1 MGSSSGGERVSVA
14 GRELRLTNL
23 DKELYPGVSKAEVIQ
38 HYVRVA
44 PVLLPHL
51 AGRPVTLRR
60 WPDGVGSASFVQK
73 HTARD
78 TPGWVRTEL
87 VGGRGHTP
95 VRHAV
100 LEEPAALVW
109 AANLAA
115 LELHVPQWRFDAHGQ
130 PQSPDLLVLDLDPGQ
145 PADVTDCAR
154 VALRLREELSA
165 DGLTAYAKT
174 SGGKGL
180 HVLVPVCYP
189 AAGATSAYAKAMAQR
204 LAADDERVVWQMTR
218 ALRPGKVL
226 LDWSQNNPA
235 KTTVVA
241 YSLRGGDTPTVST
254 PVTWDEVAAVERA
267 DQLRFS
273 PAEVAARV
281 ARDGDLLAAMD
292 DTAAPLPA

>member
-1 MGSSSGGERVSVA
+1 MGSSSGAERVSVA

-38 HYVRVA
+38 HYVRLA

-60 WPDGVGSASFVQK
+60 WPDGVGAASFVQK

-78 TPGWVRTEL
+78 TPDWMRTEL
-87 VGGRGHTP
+87 VGASGHTP
-95 VRHAV
+95 VRHAL

-115 LELHVPQWRFDAHGQ
+115 LELHVPQWRFDAGGAAQ
-130 PQSPDLLVLDLDPGQ
+130 APDLMVLDLDPGQ

-154 VALRLREELSA
+154 VALRLREELSV
-165 DGLTAYAKT
+165 DGLTAYIKT

-180 HVLVPVCYP
+180 HVLVPVCDN
-189 AAGATSAYAKAMAQR
+189 AAGATAAYAKALAQR
-204 LAADDERVVWQMTR
+204 LAGDDERVVWQMTR
-218 ALRPGKVL
+218 ALRPGKVF

-235 KTTVVA
+235 KTTAVA
-241 YSLRGGDTPTVST
+241 YSLRGQDTPTVST
-254 PVTWDEVAAVERA
+254 PVTWDEVAGVERA
-267 DQLRFS
+267 EQLVFS
-273 PAEVAARV
+273 PEETAARV
-281 ARDGDLLAAMD
+281 TRDGDLLADMVE
-292 DTAAPLPA
+292 TAAPLPG